1 VSPNSLTVYFVRL
14 QVFLVVFQ
22 MKHGATQALVSRV
35 SIAAVFAQSL
45 LDANLCMVHLLLCFA
60 FPNIFFGS
68 FIWIAALELLLFSVF
83 QMRMIINI
91 YQAR

>member
-1 VSPNSLTVYFVRL
+1 MP

-22 MKHGATQALVSRV
+22 MKQAATQALVSRI

-60 FPNIFFGS
+60 FPTLFFGS
-68 FIWIAALELLLFSVF
+68 FIWIAVIKLLLFSVF
-83 QMRMIINI
+83 QMRLIINI